1 MSDPNS
7 NRNSSNSDM
16 KEDQCDNLFFTTSD
30 LLNKINSVVDREQQ
44 KASDGDGNGNGLE
57 ASETHPRFELQ
68 RRFED
73 GTTRKA
79 SAEETAAADFQ
90 SKMKQVRKYLEFI
103 FQITYQYATN
113 FKLPPPYSYNYT
125 SKCLHVLYNGHALKN
140 LMFLLQCGK
149 FQKIYFHVIN
159 GAHSHI
165 IPSSL

>member
-1 MSDPNS
+1 MSDP
-7 NRNSSNSDM
+7 SSNSNSNGSNNNDI

-44 KASDGDGNGNGLE
+44 KASDGDGNGNGNGLE

-103 FQITYQYATN
+103 FQITYQYATI
-113 FKLPPPYSYNYT
+113 S
-125 SKCLHVLYNGHALKN
+125 
-140 LMFLLQCGK
+140 
-149 FQKIYFHVIN
+149 
-159 GAHSHI
+159 
-165 IPSSL
+165 